1 MEISA
6 KAEYS
11 IRALAELTAVGG
23 GPVPVV
29 ELAEA
34 QQIPPRFLQN
44 LLSQLRRRGV
54 VFSQRGTDGG
64 YRLARP
70 ASEISLAAVLRAIE
84 GPLANV
90 AGERP
95 EDLHYTPPADHL
107 ADVWVAVRVAL
118 REVLEEVSIAD
129 IVAGTLPPVVHDLL
143 AAAALP
149 LGSDRG
155 ELPPPSRSHPDRA
168 AESTQ
173 RFVEH
178 FRPLAERE
186 PDQ

>member
-11 IRALAELTAVGG
+11 IRALAELAASGG
-23 GPVPVV
+23 GPVPVMD
-29 ELAEA
+29 LAEA
-34 QQIPPRFLQN
+34 QDIPPRFLQN

-54 VFSQRGTDGG
+54 VFSQRGTEGG

-70 ASEISLAAVLRAIE
+70 ASEISLAAVLRAID

-95 EDLHYTPPADHL
+95 EDLRYTPPADHL
-107 ADVWVAVRVAL
+107 ADVWIAVRVAL

-129 IVAGTLPPVVHDLL
+129 VVSDQLPPVILDLL
-143 AAAALP
+143 ATVPARLSGPTKPARLP
-149 LGSDRG
+149 
-155 ELPPPSRSHPDRA
+155 EPT
-168 AESTQ
+168 E
-173 RFVEH
+173 
-178 FRPLAERE
+178 RPLPA
-186 PDQ
+186 

>member
-11 IRALAELTAVGG
+11 IRALTELASLGG

-29 ELAEA
+29 DLAEA
-34 QQIPPRFLQN
+34 QGIPPRFLQN

-70 ASEISLAAVLRAIE
+70 AAEISLAAVLRAID

-95 EDLHYTPPADHL
+95 EDLHYAPPADHL
-107 ADVWVAVRVAL
+107 ADVWIAVRVAL

-129 IVAGTLPPVVHDLL
+129 VVSGQLPPVILDLL
-143 AAAALP
+143 ATVP
-149 LGSDRG
+149 PG
-155 ELPPPSRSHPDRA
+155 EAVPPGTAPG
-168 AESTQ
+168 
-173 RFVEH
+173 
-178 FRPLAERE
+178 RPTG
-186 PDQ
+186 

>member
-11 IRALAELTAVGG
+11 IRALAELTAAGG

-34 QQIPPRFLQN
+34 QDMPPRFLQN

-54 VFSQRGTDGG
+54 VFSQRGTEGG

-70 ASEISLAAVLRAIE
+70 ASEISLAEVLRAID

-107 ADVWVAVRVAL
+107 ADVWIAVRVAL

-129 IVAGTLPPVVHDLL
+129 VVEGRLPPVVLDLL
-143 AAAALP
+143 ARAGDP
-149 LGSDRG
+149 RGSSG
-155 ELPPPSRSHPDRA
+155 S
-168 AESTQ
+168 
-173 RFVEH
+173 
-178 FRPLAERE
+178 LAV
-186 PDQ
+186 PASPG

>member
-11 IRALAELTAVGG
+11 IRALAELTAAGG
-23 GPVPVV
+23 GPIPVV

-34 QQIPPRFLQN
+34 QDIPPRFLQN

-54 VFSQRGTDGG
+54 VFSQRGTEGG

-70 ASEISLAAVLRAIE
+70 ASEITLAEVLRAID

-95 EDLHYTPPADHL
+95 EDLHYAPPADHL
-107 ADVWVAVRVAL
+107 ADVWIAVRVAL

-129 IVAGTLPPVVHDLL
+129 VVEDHLPPVVLDLL
-143 AAAALP
+143 TRAGEP
-149 LGSDRG
+149 RGSAG
-155 ELPPPSRSHPDRA
+155 
-168 AESTQ
+168 
-173 RFVEH
+173 
-178 FRPLAERE
+178 PLAV
-186 PDQ
+186 PAGPG